1 MARRRRRQSNPS
13 GGSGMTL
20 LLLAGAGYL
29 AYEYLIK
36 PQSAVAATNTTA
48 VDPSVAQAQALASQ
62 ISAMIAANPNDP
74 SIVGYIAQ
82 LSTLNPS
89 AGIQMQGAMV
99 AARQASPS
107 GQAALAQSDA
117 AELAMNIQRYQ
128 AQYPDWT
135 ADQVAQAAQQL
146 LVTQQSNNNARR
158 DAQYAAAAAAAANAA
173 STGTSGLNGLNP
185 MYSGAW
191 G

>member
-1 MARRRRRQSNPS
+1 
-13 GGSGMTL
+13 MTL

-62 ISAMIAANPNDP
+62 ITAMIAANPNDATIM
-74 SIVGYIAQ
+74 SYIGQ
-82 LSTLNPS
+82 LSTLSPA
-89 AGIQMQGAMV
+89 AGLQMQGALV
-99 AARQASPS
+99 TARQASPS
-107 GQAALAQSDA
+107 GQAALTQSTATQLAIDMGIITAQNPTWTQDQIA
-117 AELAMNIQRYQ
+117 A
-128 AQYPDWT
+128 
-135 ADQVAQAAQQL
+135 AAQQL
-146 LVTQQSNNNARR
+146 LATQQTNQNARR
-158 DAQYAAAAAAAANAA
+158 DAAYAAAAAAAANTPT
-173 STGTSGLNGLNP
+173 TGTSGLNGLNP